1 MHEHHICKASSPRLP
16 SRNHLCSHSY
26 RLPWKEIPN
35 ERHAVI
41 TKLPPRVAIA
51 LEHVRPA
58 LVGERYALALRVT
71 SEEAVE
77 MTDIK
82 LSLRV
87 LENGESYAA
96 VIGGEEGVALASE
109 ASWELEPLASGASA
123 VRPVLLTFD
132 KVCGVDLVV
141 ALTYTT
147 RTTTNV
153 GVAQV
158 WEHAREL
165 HEVLQATWPVSSMVR
180 LEAPDHTVL
189 YR

>member
-1 MHEHHICKASSPRLP
+1 MCFTGVRVL
-16 SRNHLCSHSY
+16 N

-35 ERHAVI
+35 ERHAII
-41 TKLPPRVAIA
+41 TKLPPRVTLA

-58 LVGERYALALRVT
+58 LVGERYSLALRVT
-71 SEEAVE
+71 SDEAVE

-82 LSLRV
+82 LSLSV
-87 LENGESYAA
+87 SENSEPFKA
-96 VIGGEEGVALASE
+96 VITDDNGGAAALASE
-109 ASWELEPLASGASA
+109 MSWELEPLASGGSA

-132 KVCGVDLVV
+132 KVCGVDLIV
-141 ALTYTT
+141 ALTYST

-165 HEVLQATWPVSSMVR
+165 HEVLQATWPVSSLIR